1 MNHWSQLTLTR
12 REDPAPAVE
21 DIVIT
26 DRDAE
31 FVQFVQDQVRER
43 QEAEDA
49 FYANLDQ
56 NTGELRDHGQ
66 GR

>member
-1 MNHWSQLTLTR
+1 M
-12 REDPAPAVE
+12 
-21 DIVIT
+21 IT
-26 DRDAE
+26 DQDAE

-43 QEAEDA
+43 QEAENA

-56 NTGELRDHGQ
+56 TTGELRDRDRGQ